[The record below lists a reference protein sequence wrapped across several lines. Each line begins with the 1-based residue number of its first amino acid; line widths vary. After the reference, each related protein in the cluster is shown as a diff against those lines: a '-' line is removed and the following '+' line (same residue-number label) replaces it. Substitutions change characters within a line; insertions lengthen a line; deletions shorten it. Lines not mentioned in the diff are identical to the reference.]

1 MSKVSARIIRTSPCA
16 SSAWNLTDAATAERE
31 AAAMAAGARLLPK
44 AEGVLLYHEHAP
56 ETVQRFPKAQP
67 AWRWMLEPATKEK

>member
-1 MSKVSARIIRTSPCA
+1 
-16 SSAWNLTDAATAERE
+16 
-31 AAAMAAGARLLPK
+31 MAAGARLLPK